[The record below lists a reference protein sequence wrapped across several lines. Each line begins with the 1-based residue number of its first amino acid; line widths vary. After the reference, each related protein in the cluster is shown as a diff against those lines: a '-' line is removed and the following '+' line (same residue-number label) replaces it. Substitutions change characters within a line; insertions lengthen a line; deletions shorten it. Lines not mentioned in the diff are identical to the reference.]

1 MRTPPHT
8 PQRLLRIVILKSTH
22 TCQLGS
28 LLSPSCKFL
37 PPNSE
42 YFREE
47 GRFRRLRPEVLNTCP
62 DTLGKM
68 WQFSLVRIRTKVDGH
83 NPRLW
88 EAEAGETEQVQ
99 SQFVSQR
106 KLWATQ

>member
-8 PQRLLRIVILKSTH
+8 PEALEN
-22 TCQLGS
+22 C
-28 LLSPSCKFL
+28 
-37 PPNSE
+37 NSE
-42 YFREE
+42 VDTHLSNRVTSFSKLQIPATQLYFREE
-47 GRFRRLRPEVLNTCP
+47 GRVRRLRPEVLNTCP

-88 EAEAGETEQVQ
+88 EAEAGEIEQVQ